1 MSGAD
6 RCRVWAVANQKGGV
20 GKTTLTVAL
29 AALLAQRG
37 MRVLAADLD
46 PQGSLTSYLGLEP
59 EAVDRSAY
67 ELLLEQAPPEEL
79 VLPTAWEGLSL
90 LPASPALATVDR
102 RLGTRRGAGVLLR
115 RALDRL
121 RHRFDYALLD
131 CPPALGLLMVN
142 ALAAADFLVV
152 PVQTEHLAL
161 QGLERMLR
169 TLAMVERARG
179 GPLPRLIVPT
189 LYDRRTRAAR
199 LALERLRQEHGEA
212 LWELVVPAD
221 TRFRDA
227 ARAGR
232 PPVAYA
238 PRSRG
243 ALACRA
249 LVETLLAL
257 PEAAGRRPAPDPEAQ
272 ELARQALGAPD
283 EGVAP
288 DEADGEGS
296 VGGADHEGA
305 EEDERGV
312 GGPAGRGGLGR
323 LPAGAAG

>member
-1 MSGAD
+1 MSEATREGGP
-6 RCRVWAVANQKGGV
+6 CRVWAVANQKGGV

-29 AALLAQRG
+29 AGLLAQRG
-37 MRVLAADLD
+37 LRVLAADLD

-59 EAVDRSAY
+59 EAVDRGAFD
-67 ELLLEQAPPEEL
+67 LFLEQAPPEEL
-79 VLPTAWEGLSL
+79 VLPTAWDGLSL

-115 RALDRL
+115 RALARL
-121 RHRFDYALLD
+121 RGRFDYVLVD

-169 TLAMVERARG
+169 TLAMVEQARG

-189 LYDRRTRAAR
+189 LHDRRTRAAR
-199 LALERLRQEHGEA
+199 LALERLRREHGEV

-227 ARAGR
+227 ARAGC
-232 PPVAYA
+232 PPAAYA

-249 LVETLLAL
+249 LLESLLEL
-257 PEAAGRRPAPDPEAQ
+257 PEAAGRRPPPDPEAR
-272 ELARQALGAPD
+272 ELAVQALGAAP
-283 EGVAP
+283 EGEP
-288 DEADGEGS
+288 L
-296 VGGADHEGA
+296 GGADGGA
-305 EEDERGV
+305 EEDERSV
-312 GGPAGRGGLGR
+312 GGSAGRGGPGR
-323 LPAGAAG
+323 IPAGAAG